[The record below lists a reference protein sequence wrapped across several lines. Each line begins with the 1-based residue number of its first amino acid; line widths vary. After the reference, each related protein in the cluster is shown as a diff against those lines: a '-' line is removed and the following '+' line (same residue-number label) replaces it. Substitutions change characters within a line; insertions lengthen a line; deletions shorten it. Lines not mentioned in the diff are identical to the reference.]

1 MFLCTLDI
9 QNLFLFF
16 YEFFFSNRLGC
27 RSIPGTVLQLYP
39 VIKPGKLSSP
49 TSLCLK
55 TEIYVSQLPRSMVQ
69 DCVPTGIH
77 CPSTIHCLALLVRT
91 RVFRSN
97 RSLGAGQVKLF
108 LERSTIRKLVRLP
121 RPTGIGPVNLFDPS
135 CSEVKS
141 VKFANLGGRGPVN
154 LFCCRSNLLNS
165 GARISFGI
173 GPVSSFT

>member
-27 RSIPGTVLQLYP
+27 RSIPAYP
-39 VIKPGKLSSP
+39 VLYFNCTRYPVKPGKLKLSSP

-55 TEIYVSQLPRSMVQ
+55 TEIYVSQLPRSM
-69 DCVPTGIH
+69 
-77 CPSTIHCLALLVRT
+77 VRT

-108 LERSTIRKLVRLP
+108 LERSTLRKLVRLP

-154 LFCCRSNLLNS
+154 LFCCRSNLLNP

-173 GPVSSFT
+173 GPVSSFP